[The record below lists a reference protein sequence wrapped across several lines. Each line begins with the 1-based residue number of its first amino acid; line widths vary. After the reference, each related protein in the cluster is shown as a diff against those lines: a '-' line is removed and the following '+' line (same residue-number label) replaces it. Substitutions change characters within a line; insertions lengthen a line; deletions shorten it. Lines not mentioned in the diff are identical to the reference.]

1 MEGGRI
7 MVFNKIG
14 VVGAGTMGQ
23 GIAEMLAS
31 RGLEVLLIER
41 TPERLDQAWEQMEI
55 SLDKQIEKWA
65 ITIPEKKLILSRI
78 HKMTDWSR
86 LSECDMVIESISE
99 DLDLKKTSV
108 RAA

>member
-1 MEGGRI
+1 

-65 ITIPEKKLILSRI
+65 ITIPEKKIDFIAYS
-78 HKMTDWSR
+78 
-86 LSECDMVIESISE
+86 
-99 DLDLKKTSV
+99 
-108 RAA
+108 